1 VLGTCFYAFG
11 IGLIFPTLFRFT
23 LFSNDL
29 PSNPARQQ
37 AATIPAATASRW
49 NGNLPPWNHNQ
60 RAPSIDNALT
70 LRITIFSEA
79 DTPDGWS
86 GDPDYR

>member
-1 VLGTCFYAFG
+1 MTASERWRKL
-11 IGLIFPTLFRFT
+11 R
-23 LFSNDL
+23 
-29 PSNPARQQ
+29 SNPARQQ

-79 DTPDGWS
+79 ETVPFGKS
-86 GDPDYR
+86 LEKG